1 MNLTLLIGALA
12 AVWAA
17 LAVLAAYWIYTDAKE
32 AAEVR
37 RHEAEMAAAGARA
50 HRHHQDRGRY
60 DARDT
65 GPNRYLRSDDRSP
78 E

>member
-1 MNLTLLIGALA
+1 MTLALLIGALV
-12 AVWAA
+12 AVWVA
-17 LAVLAAYWIYTDAKE
+17 LAVLAAYWLYTDAKE
-32 AAEVR
+32 AAEIR

-50 HRHHQDRGRY
+50 HRARQDRGRF

>member
-1 MNLTLLIGALA
+1 MTLALLIGALA
-12 AVWAA
+12 AVWVA
-17 LAVLAAYWIYTDAKE
+17 LAVLAAYWLYTDAKE
-32 AAEVR
+32 AAETR

-50 HRHHQDRGRY
+50 HRTRQDRGRF